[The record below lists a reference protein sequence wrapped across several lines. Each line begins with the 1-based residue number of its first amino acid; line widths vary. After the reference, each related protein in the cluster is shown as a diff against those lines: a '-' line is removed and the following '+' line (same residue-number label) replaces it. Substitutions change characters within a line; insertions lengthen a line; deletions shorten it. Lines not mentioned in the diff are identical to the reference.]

1 MQSDK
6 DKEAE
11 IKFIA
16 SSLRQLFVLV
26 ETFERCFVAW
36 AVSDDILRELFT
48 EIPEQLDRIE
58 RYIII
63 GSNSQKPGMKEATA
77 ELEREILRGHIGSLQ
92 KQLKQ
97 QHTNKNLLE
106 EESTQYGSNP
116 PLFLTNQIIRVAV
129 EIDKIKSE
137 LEHFRDL
144 LE

>member
-1 MQSDK
+1 VPTDK
-6 DKEAE
+6 DKE

-16 SSLRQLFVLV
+16 SSLRQLNVIV
-26 ETFERCFVAW
+26 ETFERCFVSLAI
-36 AVSDDILRELFT
+36 SDDMLRELLA

-63 GSNSQKPGMKEATA
+63 GSSSQKPGMKEATA
-77 ELEREILRGHIGSLQ
+77 ELEQEILRGHIGSLQ

-97 QHTNKNLLE
+97 QHANKNLLE

-116 PLFLTNQIIRVAV
+116 PLFITNQIISVSV

-137 LEHFRDL
+137 LEHFKDL